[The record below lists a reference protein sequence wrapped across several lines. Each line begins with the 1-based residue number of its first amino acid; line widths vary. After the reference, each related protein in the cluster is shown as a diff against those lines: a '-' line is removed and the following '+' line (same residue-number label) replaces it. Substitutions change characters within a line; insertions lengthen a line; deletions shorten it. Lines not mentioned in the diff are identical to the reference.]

1 MVASPF
7 LIAISIVGIIS
18 SHIYDSYRSVE
29 GFFKA
34 LTCLWVHNIWRSH
47 VYAPKPHLTFSGYD
61 ESLMMTSIGFHIFG
75 PQINKVVRGVG
86 QRLSRGVCQYVCVSM
101 YACVCVSLSMPSSS
115 RTGGKMPVLIG
126 GRARALSPMQHSG
139 AGRIA
144 DGFPSFFQ
152 AIPAC
157 QAVGVPSIIDH
168 IQGWKA
174 ETLSGDW
181 ASLAPR
187 RKKKKKQGKETQPGL
202 PTLCERRREN
212 IFFKSYWTVTENQT
226 VWKVNTVLHQ

>member
-1 MVASPF
+1 MIASPF
-7 LIAISIVGIIS
+7 PIAISIAGIIA
-18 SHIYDSYRSVE
+18 SHMYDSYRSVE

-86 QRLSRGVCQYVCVSM
+86 QRLSRGVCQ
-101 YACVCVSLSMPSSS
+101 CVSLCTRVCVFERAFKQSHPPS
-115 RTGGKMPVLIG
+115 GGKMPVLIG
-126 GRARALSPMQHSG
+126 GRAKAPSPMRRSG

-187 RKKKKKQGKETQPGL
+187 RKKKKKRGKETQPGL
-202 PTLCERRREN
+202 PTLCERRRGN